1 VSNVETPPPPTPVER
16 RCPRCDAPLSAEQEW
31 CLNCGA
37 AVGTRIAEPRGWR
50 ASVAVVGVL
59 LALALI
65 AVVLAIAELS
75 RDAEGV
81 EEVPVNATPTPA
93 ASAVPSVTPSPAPGE
108 EGGATPSPAPTPSTT
123 PSATP
128 GTGGASPSAGLTP
141 WPEGRTA
148 YTIVLNSSGT
158 REDAE
163 RLAGEVAAKGV
174 PDVGVIDSD
183 DFESLGPDSFV
194 VFSGVYE
201 NEARAQQ
208 ALAKIRDQAG
218 GGSTRRI
225 VPSK

>member
-1 VSNVETPPPPTPVER
+1 MSSVETPPPPTPVER
-16 RCPRCDAPLSAEQEW
+16 RCPRCDARLSAEQEW
-31 CLNCGA
+31 CLECGA

-50 ASVAVVGVL
+50 ASLAVVGVL

-81 EEVPVNATPTPA
+81 QEVAGTPTPT
-93 ASAVPSVTPSPAPGE
+93 PSVVPTATPSPDA
-108 EGGATPSPAPTPSTT
+108 EGGATATPVPT

-128 GTGGASPSAGLTP
+128 PASPESGGTSASPGLTE

-148 YTIVLNSSGT
+148 WTVVLNSSGSQ
-158 REDAE
+158 EDAE
-163 RLAGEVAAKGV
+163 RLAGELAGKGV
-174 PDVGVIDSD
+174 PDVGVIDSN

-194 VFSGVYE
+194 VFSGTFDSE
-201 NEARAQQ
+201 EEAQE
-208 ALAKIRDQAG
+208 ALAEVRDEAG

-225 VPSK
+225 VPEK

>member
-1 VSNVETPPPPTPVER
+1 VSSVETPPPPRVGGPDSIER
-16 RCPRCDAPLSAEQEW
+16 RCPRCDARLSAEQEW

-65 AVVLAIAELS
+65 AVVLAVVELA

-81 EEVPVNATPTPA
+81 QEVAATPTPA
-93 ASAVPSVTPSPAPGE
+93 PAASVTPAPTA
-108 EGGATPSPAPTPSTT
+108 EGTPTPVPTPSPTPSPEPEGGTT
-123 PSATP
+123 SP
-128 GTGGASPSAGLTP
+128 GLAE
-141 WPEGRTA
+141 WPEGESAWTV
-148 YTIVLNSSGT
+148 VLNSSGT

-163 RLAGEVAAKGV
+163 RLAGELAGKGV

-201 NEARAQQ
+201 DEAEAEQ
-208 ALAKIRDQAG
+208 ALATIRDQAG

>member
-1 VSNVETPPPPTPVER
+1 MSSVETPPPPTPVER
-16 RCPRCDAPLSAEQEW
+16 RCPRCDARLSAEQEW
-31 CLNCGA
+31 CLECGA
-37 AVGTRIAEPRGWR
+37 AVGTRIAGPRGWR
-50 ASVAVVGVL
+50 ASVAIVGVL

-75 RDAEGV
+75 RDAEGI
-81 EEVPVNATPTPA
+81 EEVPATSTPSPA
-93 ASAVPSVTPSPAPGE
+93 ASATPSVTPSPAPGE

-123 PSATP
+123 PSP
-128 GTGGASPSAGLTP
+128 EGGAAVPSAGLTE

-163 RLAGEVAAKGV
+163 RIAGELAAKGV
-174 PDVGVIDSD
+174 PEIGVIDSD

-194 VFSGVYE
+194 VFSGVYGSE
-201 NEARAQQ
+201 DEADE
-208 ALAKIRDQAG
+208 ALAKTRDQAG

>member
-201 NEARAQQ
+201 NEAEAQQ

>member
-1 VSNVETPPPPTPVER
+1 VSSVETPPPPTESVER
-16 RCPRCDAPLSAEQEW
+16 RCPQCDAHLSAEQEW
-31 CLNCGA
+31 CLQCGA
-37 AVGTRIAEPRGWR
+37 AVGTYVAEPRGWR
-50 ASVAVVGVL
+50 TSVAVVAVL

-81 EEVPVNATPTPA
+81 QEVPGKATPAPS
-93 ASAVPSVTPSPAPGE
+93 ASATPSVTPSPTPGA
-108 EGGATPSPAPTPSTT
+108 EGTPTPSPV

-128 GTGGASPSAGLTP
+128 SASPEGGAASPGLTP

-158 REDAE
+158 RDDAE
-163 RLAGEVAAKGV
+163 RLAGELAGKGV
-174 PDVGVIDSD
+174 PDVGVLDSN

-194 VFSGVYE
+194 VFSGVFE
-201 NEARAQQ
+201 DQAEAQQ

-225 VPSK
+225 VPGK

>member
-50 ASVAVVGVL
+50 APVAIVGSL

-65 AVVLAIAELS
+65 ALILVIVELAGPAEKIT
-75 RDAEGV
+75 A
-81 EEVPVNATPTPA
+81 VPQTPTPGA
-93 ASAVPSVTPSPAPGE
+93 ATPPAATPESTTPPE
-108 EGGATPSPAPTPSTT
+108 EGGKAPTATPSTT
-123 PSATP
+123 PSTSATP
-128 GTGGASPSAGLTP
+128 SATQAPSTANLIT
-141 WPEGRTA
+141 WPKGRTA
-148 YTIVLNSSGT
+148 WTIVLNSSGT

-163 RLAGEVAAKGV
+163 RLASEVAAKGV
-174 PDVGVIDSD
+174 QSVGVLDSD

-194 VFSGVYE
+194 VFSGQFDS
-201 NEARAQQ
+201 RATADQ
-208 ALAKIRDQAG
+208 ALAQIKDRAG

-225 VPSK
+225 VPKKS

>member
-1 VSNVETPPPPTPVER
+1 MSSVETPPSPTPVER
-16 RCPRCDAPLSAEQEW
+16 RCPRCDAQLSAEQEW
-31 CLNCGA
+31 CLQCGA

-75 RDAEGV
+75 RDAEGI

-93 ASAVPSVTPSPAPGE
+93 ASATPGVTPSPAPGE

-123 PSATP
+123 PSP
-128 GTGGASPSAGLTP
+128 DTGGAAPSAGLTP

-148 YTIVLNSSGT
+148 YTIVVNSSGT

-194 VFSGVYE
+194 VFAGIYE
-201 NEARAQQ
+201 NEEQAQQ
-208 ALAKIRDQAG
+208 ALSRVRDQAG

-225 VPSK
+225 VPSKP